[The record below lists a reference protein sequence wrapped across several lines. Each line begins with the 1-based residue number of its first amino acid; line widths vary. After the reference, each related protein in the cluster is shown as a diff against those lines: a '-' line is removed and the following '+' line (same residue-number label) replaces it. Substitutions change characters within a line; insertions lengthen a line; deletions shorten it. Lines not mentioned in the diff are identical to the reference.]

1 MQRIA
6 FVAVAAGLGAVCGCG
21 DDSPNADG
29 SSACRYDTGPPL
41 THHLE
46 QPERVILARARRI
59 LRHAATSDRRSGLV
73 QVLAGSR
80 YREEAIGTWEPSS
93 HAGVIG
99 ATIEIA
105 LDRPR
110 PVDAVVS
117 SAGEAWPRSSPN
129 YRYSRRYGYVEWRS
143 RLVSR
148 SLTGLALS
156 VDLRRGRVVDIDPA
170 VSGSGTATP
179 LPGHCPIPQP
189 PPGYD

>member
-1 MQRIA
+1 MMSVHTWDMQRIA

-117 SAGEAWPRSSPN
+117 SAGEAWPRSSP
-129 YRYSRRYGYVEWRS
+129 
-143 RLVSR
+143 
-148 SLTGLALS
+148 T
-156 VDLRRGRVVDIDPA
+156 
-170 VSGSGTATP
+170 TATRGDTGTWSGGHVSSP
-179 LPGHCPIPQP
+179 GRLPGSRFRSTSAV
-189 PPGYD
+189 GALWTSTRR